1 MVGLLIQKSRA
12 ARRKT
17 GSALEHRAP
26 HKLWFTT
33 GLLIFQK
40 VQRNRQDTEKRPR
53 QVLSATIVIL
63 RGFFSFF
70 CIFISDKCVLRWT
83 FIFPGTF
90 STHYTSKRLIFD
102 LSPFIWSQTWI
113 SGHFPPVVAPL
124 HPAKIPPCICLIWKV
139 LLQFSFFSFF
149 FYKGENLFQLSYPA
163 LWRQSAHLSQLHFWS

>member
-1 MVGLLIQKSRA
+1 MNHNWPFYISESTKKQK
-12 ARRKT
+12 
-17 GSALEHRAP
+17 GH
-26 HKLWFTT
+26 
-33 GLLIFQK
+33 
-40 VQRNRQDTEKRPR
+40 TEKTKT
-53 QVLSATIVIL
+53 SFI
-63 RGFFSFF
+63 GHHCYFKGCWFCFF

-139 LLQFSFFSFF
+139 LLQFSFFFF

-163 LWRQSAHLSQLHFWS
+163 LWRQSAHLSQSHFWS